1 MEFIYNLSAAII
13 VIGVLFLP
21 LSRTRALGIDTSK
34 LDIVKLYE
42 PYVGYVTLAALIIF
56 IVITVFDLA

>member
-1 MEFIYNLSAAII
+1 MEYIYSLSAAII

-21 LSRTRALGIDTSK
+21 LSRISTMGVHSSK
-34 LDIVKLYE
+34 IEVIRLWEPIIPKL
-42 PYVGYVTLAALIIF
+42 TLAALVVF

>member
-1 MEFIYNLSAAII
+1 MEYIYSLSAAII

-21 LSRTRALGIDTSK
+21 LSRIRALGIDTSK

-42 PYVGYVTLAALIIF
+42 PYVGYVTLGSLVVF

>member
-1 MEFIYNLSAAII
+1 MEYIYNLSAAII

-21 LSRTRALGIDTSK
+21 LSRIRALGIDTSK
-34 LDIVKLYE
+34 LEIVKLYE
-42 PYVGYVTLAALIIF
+42 PYVGYVTLAALIVF

>member
-1 MEFIYNLSAAII
+1 MEYIYSLSAAII

-21 LSRTRALGIDTSK
+21 LSRIRALGIDTSK

-42 PYVGYVTLAALIIF
+42 PYVGYVTLIALIVF

>member
-1 MEFIYNLSAAII
+1 MEYIYSLSAAII

-21 LSRTRALGIDTSK
+21 LSRIRALGIDTSK
-34 LDIVKLYE
+34 LEIVKLYE
-42 PYVGYVTLAALIIF
+42 PYVGYVTLVALVVF

>member
-21 LSRTRALGIDTSK
+21 LSRIRALGIDTSK

-42 PYVGYVTLAALIIF
+42 PYVTYVTLAALVVF
-56 IVITVFDLA
+56 IVITVLDLA

>member
-13 VIGVLFLP
+13 VIGILFLS
-21 LSRTRALGIDTSK
+21 LSRIRALGIDTSK

-42 PYVGYVTLAALIIF
+42 TYVGYVTLAALVVF

>member
-13 VIGVLFLP
+13 VIGILFLP
-21 LSRTRALGIDTSK
+21 LSRIRALGIDTAK

-42 PYVGYVTLAALIIF
+42 PYIGYVTLAALIVF
-56 IVITVFDLA
+56 IIITVFDLA

>member
-1 MEFIYNLSAAII
+1 MEYIYNLSAAII

-21 LSRTRALGIDTSK
+21 LSRIRSLGIDTSK

-42 PYVGYVTLAALIIF
+42 PYVGYVTLVALIVF

>member
-1 MEFIYNLSAAII
+1 MEYIYSLSAAILL
-13 VIGVLFLP
+13 IGVLFLP
-21 LSRTRALGIDTSK
+21 LSRIRALGIDTSK

-42 PYVGYVTLAALIIF
+42 PYVGYVMLAALIVF

>member
-1 MEFIYNLSAAII
+1 MEYIYSLSAAII

-21 LSRTRALGIDTSK
+21 LSRIRALGIDTSK

-42 PYVGYVTLAALIIF
+42 PYVGYVTLAALTVF
-56 IVITVFDLA
+56 IDITVFDLA

>member
-1 MEFIYNLSAAII
+1 MEYIYNLSAAILL
-13 VIGVLFLP
+13 IGVLFLP
-21 LSRTRALGIDTSK
+21 LSRIRALGIDTSK

-42 PYVGYVTLAALIIF
+42 PYVGYVTLVALIVF

>member
-1 MEFIYNLSAAII
+1 MEYIYSLSAAII

-21 LSRTRALGIDTSK
+21 LSRIRALGIDTSK

-42 PYVGYVTLAALIIF
+42 PYVGYVTLTALIVF